1 MCMRKNAA
9 LRNHPT
15 HRHTSLPLASH
26 FNLTCLR
33 VCSPHVSGPS
43 DRLRPS
49 LRPFAR
55 RCCVSARL
63 RPRAGSSLDHGKRA
77 NNNPPTK
84 RESEATSHY
93 PRVTCSTPY
102 NRTWLHLP
110 TVAHTAPPGE
120 RKYSPFLYSARTAY
134 GLLHLSSCKPASRTT
149 LTAPGREPLHPSPAI
164 ASPDHMAL

>member
-1 MCMRKNAA
+1 MCVRTNAA

-55 RCCVSARL
+55 RCCVCQALASCGNFIGHRNAASAKPAHLQTR
-63 RPRAGSSLDHGKRA
+63 
-77 NNNPPTK
+77 NPA
-84 RESEATSHY
+84 RQAVGEGCY
-93 PRVTCSTPY
+93 PRVTCSTPS
-102 NRTWLHLP
+102 TGPDCISL
-110 TVAHTAPPGE
+110 
-120 RKYSPFLYSARTAY
+120 
-134 GLLHLSSCKPASRTT
+134 LLHIPLRQATANTAHFYTWRALLMDPCVSRCATNQ
-149 LTAPGREPLHPSPAI
+149 PRVPP
-164 ASPDHMAL
+164 